1 MEGESNQQFRER
13 MQQYNSIQDSSSMYD
28 NNEWKLVK
36 YIKIV
41 PREFR
46 ENLELKFKDIVRP
59 GNGIKKELV
68 DKEEVF

>member
-1 MEGESNQQFRER
+1 
-13 MQQYNSIQDSSSMYD
+13 MYD

>member
-1 MEGESNQQFRER
+1 
-13 MQQYNSIQDSSSMYD
+13 MYD

-68 DKEEVF
+68 DKEEVFSNYVSSQKSKVQ